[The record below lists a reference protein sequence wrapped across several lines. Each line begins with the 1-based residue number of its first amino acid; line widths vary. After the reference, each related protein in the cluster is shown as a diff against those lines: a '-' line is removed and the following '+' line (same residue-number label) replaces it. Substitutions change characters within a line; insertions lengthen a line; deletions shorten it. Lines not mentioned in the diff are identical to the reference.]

1 MMQIERP
8 EGLGLVVLFV
18 LCDLGECLARR
29 WWWCGNEEVCS
40 LKYQSIEQLKSGAGV
55 TSR

>member
-1 MMQIERP
+1 MMQIERT

-18 LCDLGECLARR
+18 LYDLGECLARR

-40 LKYQSIEQLKSGAGV
+40 LKYQSIEQLKIGARV
-55 TSR
+55 TSG